1 MSTQALRILVA
12 EDDAEMRALLVSS
25 LRLDGYEVL
34 EARSGLELLDHVAPW
49 LARTPPPRSIDVVVS
64 DILMPGFTG
73 MEILEGL
80 AEVGR
85 GPGVV
90 LITGFG
96 DEHTHER
103 ARRLG
108 ALAVLDKPFDV
119 DDLRTLLLNVRLPV
133 RAPG

>member
-1 MSTQALRILVA
+1 MSTQALRVLVA
-12 EDDAEMRALLVSS
+12 DDDAEMRALLTTS

-34 EARSGLELLDHVAPW
+34 EAKSGVELLDHVAPW
-49 LARTPPPRSIDVVVS
+49 LAGMGAPRAIDVVVS

-80 AEVGR
+80 YEVGC
-85 GPGVV
+85 GPSVV

-96 DEHTHER
+96 DEDTHAR
-103 ARRLG
+103 ARSLG

-119 DDLRTLLLNVRLPV
+119 DDLRTLLMNLRVPFRHQ
-133 RAPG
+133 A